1 MELHRLDGIAFDGVA
16 MDGVNG
22 SESHPSGLDNID
34 IQDVDFETLDEGEF
48 SGHQL
53 NALEALGYVQ
63 EPEIAYEILDE
74 DGNVV
79 MYADAEE
86 NLYVL
91 DGLGDLGFFKK
102 VGRGLKKASRFVSKK
117 VVRPVSRKVIRPVT
131 RGISKAAK
139 FTGKKILKPAVKTF
153 NRFLNPATI
162 LLRNG
167 FLLAMKIN
175 LMNVAKRL
183 RFGYLSDTEARRRGM
198 SMSGFSK
205 LKGAVSKANKI
216 YELAGGKSSN
226 LKKAILTGKGN
237 KDRKVTLSGFEL
249 GNPYDENE
257 GFADEFERLV
267 VEMDPEDVE
276 ALLEGTMEIDGLG
289 AVATGSAI
297 AAASG
302 AVATVSK
309 LLDKITGVFDKVDK
323 GVTTVTS
330 KVSAVKKD
338 VSNLRSRASNI
349 ATRGRSITR
358 LPSTI
363 RRSTS
368 SRSSTPTRIPTVR
381 RLPSSPSSRGI
392 VPTRTSPPATSRVIP
407 STSRTLPAPI
417 STSVSVPTTI
427 KSQVVE
433 EPGKEPNFF
442 QKNKTPLLIGTGV
455 IVVGG
460 VAYYAV
466 KKSKGKKKPKSKSVD
481 GLPNGVTRGLNGRF
495 QSTKKKSS
503 TKKKKTKKPQKKLV
517 KTALL

>member
-16 MDGVNG
+16 INGVNG
-22 SESHPSGLDNID
+22 SDSQTSGLDNID
-34 IQDVDFETLDEGEF
+34 IQDVDFETLEEGEF

-131 RGISKAAK
+131 RTVSRAAK

-175 LMNVAKRL
+175 LMKVAERL
-183 RFGYLSDTEARRRGM
+183 RFGYLSDAEARKRGM

-237 KDRKVTLSGFEL
+237 KDRKVPLSGFGL
-249 GNPYDENE
+249 GDPYDENE

-276 ALLEGTMEIDGLG
+276 ALLEESIEIEGLG

-302 AVATVSK
+302 AVATVSA
-309 LLDKITGVFDKVDK
+309 LLNKITGVFDKVDK
-323 GVTTVTS
+323 GVST
-330 KVSAVKKD
+330 VKKD
-338 VSNLRSRASNI
+338 VNNLRSQASNI
-349 ATRGRSITR
+349 SSRARSVTR
-358 LPSTI
+358 LPSSI
-363 RRSTS
+363 RGSTS

-381 RLPSSPSSRGI
+381 RLPSRSISRGI
-392 VPTRTSPPATSRVIP
+392 VPTRTTPSTTSRVVP
-407 STSRTLPAPI
+407 STSRTLPA
-417 STSVSVPTTI
+417 SSSASVSVPTTI

-433 EPGKEPNFF
+433 EAGKEPNFF

-495 QSTKKKSS
+495 QSAKKKASP
-503 TKKKKTKKPQKKLV
+503 KKRKTKKPQKKLV